1 MGIDHRCR
9 WVRHRLP
16 LLAGGELG
24 VEERRRV
31 ERHLIGCPGCRDRR
45 ASSASALDA
54 LRAFAGEAPAPDA
67 SPSLWPSLA
76 LQIRQSRHAAPRP
89 AWWEL
94 PPARPW
100 PAFGMALGLGAVIVA
115 ALALPSARRA
125 ESPAPAVSVDVAP
138 EEAPEVLAISPSGD
152 PSDRLARASGGP
164 SRVGAGA
171 FDPPQVLR
179 LDYDLDHGTPMGPG
193 SRDPQHSY

>member
-1 MGIDHRCR
+1 MGVDHRCR

-31 ERHLIGCPGCRDRR
+31 ERHLIGCLGCRDRR
-45 ASSASALDA
+45 AASTDALDA
-54 LRAFAGEAPAPDA
+54 LRAFAETAPAPAD

-89 AWWEL
+89 MWWEL
-94 PPARPW
+94 PLSRPW
-100 PAFGMALGLGAVIVA
+100 PAFGLALGLGAVVVA
-115 ALALPSARRA
+115 SLALPSARQTLRQ
-125 ESPAPAVSVDVAP
+125 SPAVVVDI
-138 EEAPEVLAISPSGD
+138 PEVEPETFVFSPPGAL
-152 PSDRLARASGGP
+152 PDRPAGS
-164 SRVGAGA
+164 SRDVPKGGAGA
-171 FDPPQVLR
+171 FDPPQTLQFG
-179 LDYDLDHGTPMGPG
+179 YDLDHGTPMGPG